1 VKTYLVTGAAGFIGS
16 GVASRLLERGDAVVG
31 IDNLNDFY
39 SGALKEER
47 LQDLLVR
54 PSFQFHKVDIEN
66 YADVSALFD
75 RYRFQAVYNLAARA
89 GVRYSLENPWVYMR
103 TNADGTLNLLEAM
116 RHHDVSKMVLASTS
130 SLYAGLAMPFRED
143 SPVNTPISP
152 YAASK
157 KAAEVMAYTYHR
169 QYGLD
174 VSVLRYFTVF
184 GPAGRPDMA
193 PYRFIEKVRQGEPV
207 TIYGDGSQTRD
218 FTYVD
223 DICRGTLLAEKPL
236 GYEIVNLGG
245 GNTPISLSRFLGWI
259 EDLVGTRAI
268 VEHQPAHGA
277 DMRDTRADIAKA
289 RELLDWSPRVST
301 WEGLSRTVDWHLR
314 SECSLRFA
322 S

>member
-1 VKTYLVTGAAGFIGS
+1 MKTYLVTGAAGFIGS
-16 GVASRLLERGDAVVG
+16 GVASRILERGDAVVG

-39 SGALKEER
+39 SGALKEQR
-47 LQDLLVR
+47 LQDLLVW
-54 PSFQFHKVDIEN
+54 PSFQFHKVDIESFP
-66 YADVSALFD
+66 DVAALFEK
-75 RYRFQAVYNLAARA
+75 YRFQAVYNLAARA

-116 RHHDVSKMVLASTS
+116 RRNAVVKMILASTS
-130 SLYAGLAMPFRED
+130 SLYAGLPMPFRED

-157 KAAEVMAYTYHR
+157 KAAEMMAYTYHK

-174 VSVLRYFTVF
+174 ISVLRYFTVF
-184 GPAGRPDMA
+184 GPSGRPDMA
-193 PYRFIEKVRQGEPV
+193 PYRFIEKVRQGIPL
-207 TIYGDGSQTRD
+207 TMYGDGSQTRD
-218 FTYVD
+218 FTFVD

-245 GNTPISLSRFLGWI
+245 GDTPIALSQFLSWI
-259 EDLVGTRAI
+259 ETLVGRRAI
-268 VEHQPAHGA
+268 VERQPSHGA
-277 DMRDTRADIAKA
+277 DMRDTMADISKA
-289 RELLDWSPRVST
+289 HSLLGWSPQVST
-301 WEGLSRTVDWHLR
+301 WEGLGRTVDWHMR

>member
-1 VKTYLVTGAAGFIGS
+1 MKTYLVTGAAGFIGS
-16 GVASRLLERGDAVVG
+16 GVASRLLDRGDAVVG

-54 PSFQFHKVDIEN
+54 PSFQFHKVDIESFV
-66 YADVSALFD
+66 DVAALFEK
-75 RYRFQAVYNLAARA
+75 YRFQAVYNLAARA
-89 GVRYSLENPWVYMR
+89 GVRYSMENPWVYMR

-116 RHHDVSKMVLASTS
+116 RRNAVTKMVLASTS
-130 SLYAGLAMPFRED
+130 SLYAGLPMPFRED

-174 VSVLRYFTVF
+174 ISVLRYFTVF

-193 PYRFIEKVRQGEPV
+193 PYRFIEKVRLGEPL
-207 TIYGDGSQTRD
+207 TMYGDGSQTRD
-218 FTYVD
+218 FTFVD

-245 GNTPISLSRFLGWI
+245 GNTPVSLSQFLGWI
-259 EDLVGTRAI
+259 ETLVGTRAI
-268 VEHQPAHGA
+268 VEHQPSHGA
-277 DMRDTRADIAKA
+277 DMRDTSADISKAKS
-289 RELLDWSPRVST
+289 LLGWSPEVST
-301 WEGLSRTVDWHLR
+301 WEGLRRTVDWHMR

>member
-1 VKTYLVTGAAGFIGS
+1 MKTYLVTGAAGFIGS
-16 GVASRLLERGDAVVG
+16 GVASRLLDRGDAVVG

-39 SGALKEER
+39 SRALKEQR

-54 PSFQFHKVDIEN
+54 PSFQFHKVDIESFV
-66 YADVSALFD
+66 DVAALFEK
-75 RYRFQAVYNLAARA
+75 YRFQAVYNLAARA

-116 RHHDVSKMVLASTS
+116 RRNSVVKMVLASTS
-130 SLYAGLAMPFRED
+130 SLYAGLPMPFRED

-157 KAAEVMAYTYHR
+157 KAAEMMAYTYHR

-174 VSVLRYFTVF
+174 ISVLRYFTVF

-193 PYRFIEKVRQGEPV
+193 PYGFIEKVRQGIPL
-207 TIYGDGSQTRD
+207 TMYGDGSQTRD
-218 FTYVD
+218 FTFVD

-245 GNTPISLSRFLGWI
+245 GNTPISLSEFLSWI
-259 EDLVGTRAI
+259 ETLVGRRAI
-268 VEHQPAHGA
+268 IERQPANGA
-277 DMRDTRADIAKA
+277 DMRDTMADIAKA
-289 RELLDWSPRVST
+289 RSLLGWSPEVST
-301 WEGLSRTVDWHLR
+301 WDGLSRTVDWHMR

>member
-1 VKTYLVTGAAGFIGS
+1 MRTYLVTGAAGFIGS
-16 GVASRLLERGDAVVG
+16 GVASRLLERGDSVVG

-47 LQDLLVR
+47 LQDLLAW
-54 PSFQFHKVDIEN
+54 PTFQFHKVDIEGFPEV
-66 YADVSALFD
+66 DALFAK
-75 RYRFQAVYNLAARA
+75 YGFQAVFNLAARA

-103 TNADGTLNLLEAM
+103 TNADGTLNILEAM
-116 RHHDVSKMVLASTS
+116 RRHGVRKMVLASTS
-130 SLYAGLAMPFRED
+130 SLYAGLPLPFRED

-174 VSVLRYFTVF
+174 ISVLRYFTVF

-193 PYRFIEKVRQGEPV
+193 PFQFIEKVRQGEPL
-207 TIYGDGSQTRD
+207 TMYGDGTQTRD

-245 GNTPISLSRFLGWI
+245 GNSPIPLGRFLGWI
-259 EDLVGTRAI
+259 EDLVGRRAV
-268 VEHQPAHGA
+268 VERKPAHGA
-277 DMRDTRADIAKA
+277 DMQATQADISKA
-289 RELLDWSPRVST
+289 ATLLDWAPEVSPY
-301 WEGLSRTVDWHLR
+301 EGLRRTVEWHMR
-314 SECSLRFA
+314 AERSLRFA

>member
-16 GVASRLLERGDAVVG
+16 GVAARLLERGDAVVG

-66 YADVSALFD
+66 FADVAALFEK
-75 RYRFQAVYNLAARA
+75 YRFQAVYNLAARA

-116 RHHDVSKMVLASTS
+116 KRHSVPKMILASTS
-130 SLYAGLAMPFRED
+130 SLYAGLPMPFRED

-174 VSVLRYFTVF
+174 ISVLRYFTVF

-193 PYRFIEKVRQGEPV
+193 PYRFIENVREGLPV
-207 TIYGDGSQTRD
+207 TVYGDGSQTRD
-218 FTYVD
+218 FTFVD

-245 GNTPISLSRFLGWI
+245 GNTPVSLSRFLGWI
-259 EDLVGTRAI
+259 ETLVGRRAI
-268 VEHQPAHGA
+268 VEHQPSHGA
-277 DMRDTRADIAKA
+277 DMRDTMADISKA
-289 RELLDWSPRVST
+289 RSLLDWNPEVST
-301 WEGLSRTVDWHLR
+301 WEGLRRTVDWHLR

>member
-1 VKTYLVTGAAGFIGS
+1 MKTYLVTGAAGFIGS
-16 GVASRLLERGDAVVG
+16 GVASRLLERGDSVVG

-47 LQDLLVR
+47 LQDLLAW
-54 PSFQFHKVDIEN
+54 PTFQFHKVDIESFP
-66 YADVSALFD
+66 DLDALFGK
-75 RYRFQAVYNLAARA
+75 YRFQAVYNLAARA

-116 RHHDVSKMVLASTS
+116 RRNSVSKMVLASTS
-130 SLYAGLAMPFRED
+130 SLYAGLPMPFRED

-174 VSVLRYFTVF
+174 ISVLRYFTVF

-193 PYRFIEKVRQGEPV
+193 PYGFIEKVRQGVPL
-207 TIYGDGSQTRD
+207 TMYGDGSQTRD
-218 FTYVD
+218 FTFVD

-245 GNTPISLSRFLGWI
+245 GKEPIALSLFLEWI
-259 EDLVGTRAI
+259 ETLVGRRAI
-268 VEHQPAHGA
+268 IEHQPSHGA
-277 DMRDTRADIAKA
+277 DMRDTMADISKA
-289 RELLDWSPRVST
+289 RSLLGWSPEVST
-301 WEGLSRTVDWHLR
+301 WDGLRATVDWHQR